1 MNFYED
7 KMTKRKIINIDE
19 EKCNGCGVCIPNC
32 PEGAIQII
40 DDKARLISDIFC
52 DGLGACIGKCPQ
64 GAIETIEREAEPYDE
79 KKTMRENIIKAGK
92 NTIIAH
98 LKHLKEHGE
107 TKYLAEAIEVLK
119 EKGIKVNLE
128 EEPCDKTDRL
138 PCGCPGSKV
147 MDFSDDKKDVEET
160 GIRVSQLRQWPI
172 QLHLVPPNAPYFQGK
187 DVILVADC
195 VGYSIGDFHKD
206 YLKGRSISIA
216 CPKLDT
222 NIDTYIEKLT
232 SMIDNAKINTLTVM
246 TIEVP
251 CCSGLVEIA
260 QKALEKASRKIPI
273 KSIIVS
279 VKGDILKKEWI

>member
-1 MNFYED
+1 MA
-7 KMTKRKIINIDE
+7 KRKIIEIDE

-40 DDKARLISDIFC
+40 DGKARLISDIFC

-107 TKYLAEAIEVLK
+107 TKYFAEAMEVLK
-119 EKGIKVNLE
+119 EKGIEIDLD
-128 EEPCDKTDRL
+128 EEPCDKTDKL

-147 MDFSDDKKDVEET
+147 MDFSDEKKEVKET
-160 GIRVSQLRQWPI
+160 GSRISQLRQWPI

-195 VGYSIGDFHKD
+195 VGYSLGDFHKD
-206 YLKGRSISIA
+206 YLKDRSIAIA
-216 CPKLDT
+216 CPKLDS
-222 NIDTYIEKLT
+222 NIDTYVEKLT
-232 SMIDNAKINTLTVM
+232 SMIDDAKINTLTVM
-246 TIEVP
+246 TMEVP
-251 CCSGLVEIA
+251 CCSGLLGIA
-260 QKALEKASRKIPI
+260 KKATENASRKIPI
-273 KSIIVS
+273 KSIVVS
-279 VKGDILKKEWI
+279 VKGEILNEDWV